1 MKHFYVG
8 INNFIYKHP
17 FIKSCV
23 HFSSLFCPWMVA
35 IFYSLFLLK
44 IVIESPNGFFYLF
57 SKPMMVLIYTALL
70 RIFINRPRPYEKYSI
85 KPIGDKRQSGH
96 SFPSIHASLTLSIA
110 LTVIKT
116 GPNMGLLLF
125 ALAFTI
131 TITRLLTGE
140 HYLTDI
146 IASILIALGI
156 YFIS

>member
-57 SKPMMVLIYTALL
+57 SKPMMVLICTALL

-125 ALAFTI
+125 ASAFTI

>member
-57 SKPMMVLIYTALL
+57 SKPMMVLICTALL
-70 RIFINRPRPYEKYSI
+70 RIFIKLALMKNI
-85 KPIGDKRQSGH
+85 Q
-96 SFPSIHASLTLSIA
+96 LNLS
-110 LTVIKT
+110 VIKDKADILFQAFM
-116 GPNMGLLLF
+116 PVSLSLLHLP
-125 ALAFTI
+125 
-131 TITRLLTGE
+131 LLKLDQIWDYY
-140 HYLTDI
+140 YL
-146 IASILIALGI
+146 L
-156 YFIS
+156 

>member
-57 SKPMMVLIYTALL
+57 SKPMMVLIWTALL